1 MILTVGISWADGH
14 TWWKSLAMNRRPS
27 RPQSRTPTNCRALY
41 ERAECPAFRHLSG
54 HRQTSWPP
62 GKIWC
67 DHMWSMEMV
76 KYSVAA
82 TSGGEWLGMAL
93 VLSTKAKRLCSLC
106 SPVEWIRRGPH
117 VVSIQCRLHQITTG
131 IKDFCLDPAM
141 EHIQQGLEDF
151 ATLYWWNDGFSSWFL
166 NSRTSSVSWDK
177 HEEFR
182 GYWGKPILFHVG
194 SIIWGSLAPCLRAGF
209 ENGIE
214 VELLRVVGDG
224 SDWAS
229 SRLIST
235 PRSRDYLPR
244 FEWLE
249 WT

>member
-1 MILTVGISWADGH
+1 MAIHGESPWRWADG
-14 TWWKSLAMNRRPS
+14 RPVPKAE
-27 RPQSRTPTNCRALY
+27 PQRIAVRSTSALS
-41 ERAECPAFRHLSG
+41 ALLSG
-54 HRQTSWPP
+54 TCLAIGKHRDLQE
-62 GKIWC
+62 KYDVIIWY
-67 DHMWSMEMV
+67 HMWSMETV
-76 KYSVAA
+76 KYIVAA
-82 TSGGEWLGMAL
+82 TSGGQWLGMAL
-93 VLSTKAKRLCSLC
+93 GLSTKLKRLCSLC

-131 IKDFCLDPAM
+131 IKAFCLDPAM

-151 ATLYWWNDGFSSWFL
+151 ATLYWWNDGFSSWSL

-194 SIIWGSLAPCLRAGF
+194 SIISAPCLRAGF

-244 FEWLE
+244 EWLE